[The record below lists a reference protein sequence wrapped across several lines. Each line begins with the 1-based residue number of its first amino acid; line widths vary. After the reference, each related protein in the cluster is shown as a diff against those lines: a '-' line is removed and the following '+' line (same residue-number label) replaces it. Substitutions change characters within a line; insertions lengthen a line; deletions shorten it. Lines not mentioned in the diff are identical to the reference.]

1 MTGMPARDVSVLPV
15 MNRNSVT
22 GAAPVWSRAIARNGV
37 MLMKVLIIT
46 NPINASLSEVQKASE
61 NPRFSGRLFYIQR
74 KHFFYHFVFTG
85 QIKSS

>member
-37 MLMKVLIIT
+37 MLMKVLTIT
-46 NPINASLSEVQKASE
+46 KSTNVTLPKVQKACRKIQDFPADFFIYSV
-61 NPRFSGRLFYIQR
+61 SISSIILFLQSR
-74 KHFFYHFVFTG
+74 
-85 QIKSS
+85 